1 MSSHHTTHSVIISLT
16 MVIRSGSR
24 SWVSS
29 SIPRRKSLALAM
41 STYRMTT
48 GRKFW
53 ILKLVGLITRCGS
66 FFSPQER
73 TILMA
78 RPVVVHL
85 GESVTAPFPASP
97 NHSRRK
103 NIHFI
108 SADPNSSKHSTTT
121 NTVMCSRHCEPTV
134 TLRFQCGEVPI
145 LV

>member
-1 MSSHHTTHSVIISLT
+1 

-53 ILKLVGLITRCGS
+53 ILKLVSLITHCRS
-66 FFSPQER
+66 FFSPQGR

-78 RPVVVHL
+78 RPIIMHL
-85 GESVTAPFPASP
+85 GESVTAPFPTSP
-97 NHSRRK
+97 NHSQQK

-108 SADPNSSKHSTTT
+108 SADPNFSKHSTTT
-121 NTVMCSRHCEPTV
+121 NTVMCSRHCKPTM
-134 TLRFQCGEVPI
+134 TLSFQCGEVPI